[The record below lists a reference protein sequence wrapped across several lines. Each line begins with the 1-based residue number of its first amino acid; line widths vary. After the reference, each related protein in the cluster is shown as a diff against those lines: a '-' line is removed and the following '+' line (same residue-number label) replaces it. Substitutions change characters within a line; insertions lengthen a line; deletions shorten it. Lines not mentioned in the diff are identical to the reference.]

1 MTTQIIMRAI
11 IATSLGILATPVLFP
26 PAYAEEW
33 FMAPLLRLS
42 YEQNDNY
49 RLTLQPHNTV
59 QGTIIA
65 PRLDMGVR
73 SEVWDI
79 TGSAEVA
86 RARYSGEP
94 GLDRDFQTF
103 RLASLFRTERS
114 NFTINASRV
123 NDASIS
129 GDQQDSDL
137 GLATTQ
143 KSRRTENIQP
153 VWSWIITERAQLQ
166 LGYQFSKVSYV
177 DGESVGLYNYQ
188 SRAATATL
196 SYLVSPLTKLFFT
209 ANYSKYRVPDAN
221 YINSIA
227 FDGALTVVST
237 VTDVE
242 SRTPAFRMGVNHN
255 FSETMQGTLAFGR
268 RKTETERITS
278 DCLYV
283 FNSLLGCFPGKLA
296 ADNTGTIFSGD
307 LTKKYE
313 KLNITASASRDLA
326 ASGSATQVDTDTL
339 YVQLGYPFASRFQG
353 ILTATGVNARSIS
366 DTTATATDT
375 NRRYYSIEPKL
386 VWQWTRDADLDLTYR
401 YFHLKRENEAQA
413 VQARVVSLTLNYT
426 WPRFS
431 VSR

>member
-1 MTTQIIMRAI
+1 MTTQIIKRAI
-11 IATSLGILATPVLFP
+11 IATSLGILVMPVLSP
-26 PAYAEEW
+26 PACAEEW
-33 FMAPLLRLS
+33 SMAPSLRLG

-49 RLTLQPHNTV
+49 GLTLQPHNTV

-65 PRLDMGVR
+65 PRLDMGVQ
-73 SEVWDI
+73 SEVWSV
-79 TGSAEVA
+79 TGSAEVE
-86 RARYSGEP
+86 RVRYSGES

-103 RLASLFRTERS
+103 RLASLFRTERG

-129 GDQQDSDL
+129 DDQRDSDL

-153 VWSWIITERAQLQ
+153 VWSWSITERAQLQ
-166 LGYQFSKVSYV
+166 LGYQLSKVSYV

-196 SYLVSPLTKLFFT
+196 SYLISPLSKLFFT
-209 ANYSKYRVPDAN
+209 ANYSKFHVPNTN

-242 SRTPAFRMGVNHN
+242 SRTPAFSMGVNHN
-255 FSETMQGTLAFGR
+255 FSETMQGTLALGR

-283 FNSLLGCFPGKLA
+283 LNSLLGCFPNKLT

-313 KLNITASASRDLA
+313 KLSVTASASRDLT

-339 YVQLGYPFASRFQG
+339 YVQLGYPFASRLQG
-353 ILTATGVNARSIS
+353 TLAATGVRARNIS
-366 DTTATATDT
+366 DAATSATDT

-386 VWQWTRDADLDLTYR
+386 VWQWTQEADLGLAYR

-413 VQARVVSLTLNYT
+413 VQARVVNLTLNYV
-426 WPRFS
+426 WPKYS